1 MSPRKT
7 YILKL
12 YVAGNTP
19 NSMRALKTLRNILEE
34 EFRGVY
40 ALKVIDVLK
49 NPQLAEEDKILATPT
64 LAKILPPPVRRIIGD
79 LSDRERVL
87 IGLDLLYDELSDET
101 STDNDDEI
109 ITNDSYYDSA
119 GDSGDDLVDDSSG
132 DLVDELA
139 EDLADDSGHDSVD
152 KLAGDSAV
160 DSVNYVASNSV
171 DDMLNNAVNN
181 FADSKGDDN
190 VDNKVDNKA
199 GSKAGSKAGGKPGNK
214 ADSKADNKTGGKANN
229 KAGNKL
235 DN

>member
-19 NSMRALKTLRNILEE
+19 NSMRALKTLRNILDE

-87 IGLDLLYDELSDET
+87 IGLDLLYDELSEESMFDI
-101 STDNDDEI
+101 DNEI
-109 ITNDSYYDSA
+109 IQDDLAENSANTSADDSANVSPDDSADSSA
-119 GDSGDDLVDDSSG
+119 GDSAIDSAIDS
-132 DLVDELA
+132 
-139 EDLADDSGHDSVD
+139 ADDSANRSAKSKIDN
-152 KLAGDSAV
+152 LAAKPARNPVGDLAADTPDHKPTKSA
-160 DSVNYVASNSV
+160 AKIA
-171 DDMLNNAVNN
+171 NA
-181 FADSKGDDN
+181 A
-190 VDNKVDNKA
+190 
-199 GSKAGSKAGGKPGNK
+199 
-214 ADSKADNKTGGKANN
+214 AN
-229 KAGNKL
+229 
-235 DN
+235 DTDC